1 MKEIKKAAK
10 KSAEAVEM
18 IVKEGR
24 EKAMSVFNAG

>member
-1 MKEIKKAAK
+1 MKELKKVSKKAT
-10 KSAEAVEM
+10 EAIEM